1 MIVADN
7 MLREGTVLDPADD
20 DEGTK
25 ALVAFADHVQADDR
39 VDNALLTVADGL
51 LLIWKRPA

>member
-1 MIVADN
+1 V
-7 MLREGTVLDPADD
+7 LREGHVLDPADG

-51 LLIWKRPA
+51 LLIWKRRA